1 MWDVNFIVTGLR
13 KFYKNNVVQIL
24 YTVSILYLIC
34 EAKSLQ
40 AFLRKLHRLR
50 IMKFSTLVVSM

>member
-13 KFYKNNVVQIL
+13 KFYKNNVAQIL
-24 YTVSILYLIC
+24 YTVSILYLIY